1 MLGSLIPQDYYSI
14 VFLCVAYYEICIL
27 LLLEDKGKAKPNS
40 ASQQSSTEAGPFL
53 PKPGVA
59 AVAPVT
65 PASASKSTNGASN
78 AVPESEEEKAK
89 KLLYCSLC
97 KVAVNSLSQLEAHNT
112 GEYAYSESQLRV
124 VVFKIQCNKLVFQH
138 CGSHASLKSL
148 LVKACSGKLQ
158 KHFCE

>member
-1 MLGSLIPQDYYSI
+1 MISLRA
-14 VFLCVAYYEICIL
+14 AYYDICIL

-40 ASQQSSTEAGPFL
+40 ASQQSSTEVGPFL

-65 PASASKSTNGASN
+65 PASSSKSTNGAPNTVS
-78 AVPESEEEKAK
+78 ESEEEKAK

-112 GEYAYSESQLRV
+112 GQYACRASQLCAV
-124 VVFKIQCNKLVFQH
+124 IFKIQGNKLV
-138 CGSHASLKSL
+138 
-148 LVKACSGKLQ
+148 V
-158 KHFCE
+158 

>member
-1 MLGSLIPQDYYSI
+1 MLLSCIKWDELGSCCVRFTKTTGLLLYEF
-14 VFLCVAYYEICIL
+14 FLCAAYDDICIL

-40 ASQQSSTEAGPFL
+40 ASQQSSTEAGLFL

-65 PASASKSTNGASN
+65 PASSSKSTNGATNTVS
-78 AVPESEEEKAK
+78 ESEEEKAK

-112 GEYAYSESQLRV
+112 GKCAHGASWLCIITS
-124 VVFKIQCNKLVFQH
+124 KIQCN
-138 CGSHASLKSL
+138 SLFFL
-148 LVKACSGKLQ
+148 TLW
-158 KHFCE
+158 